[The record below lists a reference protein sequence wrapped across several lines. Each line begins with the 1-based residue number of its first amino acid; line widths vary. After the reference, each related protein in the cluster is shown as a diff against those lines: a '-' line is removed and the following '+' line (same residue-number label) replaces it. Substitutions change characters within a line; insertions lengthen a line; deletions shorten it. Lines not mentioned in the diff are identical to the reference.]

1 MSLIDTAES
10 GPQPSDVNT
19 PSEIMIGIMAAKTR
33 GKRDVLFKTQ
43 HVAGWS
49 LLTSIRV
56 GFAFFGMALAL
67 DAAAEPIREKGL
79 TRGPVSKTRLTST
92 EIARLFS
99 DVLDRGEVQNQR
111 GISAE
116 THWHAD
122 GTFVSRWWTEGNP
135 ASDASDASDESIK
148 GAVKQEVTGRWRTE
162 HDLRCVTFDSVT
174 KPDWSC
180 AEVWLLDDGRV
191 LSLNPDGSAHGL
203 HRLSPLK

>member
-1 MSLIDTAES
+1 MIDTAES
-10 GPQPSDVNT
+10 APRSSDVST
-19 PSEIMIGIMAAKTR
+19 SFEFTDGMRIGKQADNK
-33 GKRDVLFKTQ
+33 DVLSHIR
-43 HVAGWS
+43 HVFRWS
-49 LLTSIRV
+49 LLTSIRL
-56 GFAFFGMALAL
+56 GFAFFSMALAL

-79 TRGPVSKTRLTST
+79 TSGPVSKTRLTST
-92 EIARLFS
+92 EITSLFS

-135 ASDASDASDESIK
+135 SSDASDESIK

-162 HDLRCVTFDSVT
+162 HGLRCVAFDSGT

>member
-1 MSLIDTAES
+1 MIDAADS
-10 GPQPSDVNT
+10 NPKPADANT
-19 PSEIMIGIMAAKTR
+19 PFVITVGMRVGKQVDKKDTPFNTR
-33 GKRDVLFKTQ
+33 HISGS
-43 HVAGWS
+43 S
-49 LLTSIRV
+49 LLTSICV
-56 GFAFFGMALAL
+56 GFGFFGVALAL

-79 TRGPVSKTRLTST
+79 TSGPLGKTRLTGT
-92 EIARLFS
+92 EITRLFS
-99 DVLDRGEVQNQR
+99 DVLDRGEVQSQP

-122 GTFVSRWWTEGNP
+122 GTFVSRWWTEGNWP
-135 ASDASDASDESIK
+135 SDASDK
-148 GAVKQEVTGRWRTE
+148 GAAKQEVTGRWRTE
-162 HDLRCVTFDSVT
+162 HGLRCVAFDLGT

>member
-1 MSLIDTAES
+1 
-10 GPQPSDVNT
+10 
-19 PSEIMIGIMAAKTR
+19 MIGIMAAKTR

-67 DAAAEPIREKGL
+67 DAAAEPIGEKGL
-79 TRGPVSKTRLTST
+79 TSGPVSKTRLTST
-92 EIARLFS
+92 EITRLFS

-135 ASDASDASDESIK
+135 ASDASDESIK

-162 HDLRCVTFDSVT
+162 HGLRCVAFDSGT